1 MVTGRLRKSEDGF
14 VVALPRE
21 EVERLGLVDGQTVTV
36 EVRPVGTEEVLA
48 ADLRDAFEVEF
59 REGQA
64 GLRYLAEN

>member
-1 MVTGRLRKSEDGF
+1 MVTGRLRKSEDGL

-48 ADLRDAFEVEF
+48 NDLRDAFEVEF